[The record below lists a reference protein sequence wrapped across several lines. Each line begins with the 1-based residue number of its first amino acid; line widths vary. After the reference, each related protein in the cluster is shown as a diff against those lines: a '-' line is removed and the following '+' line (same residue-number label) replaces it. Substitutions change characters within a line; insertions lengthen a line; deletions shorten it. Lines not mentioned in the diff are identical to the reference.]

1 MLGGWYWGP
10 LGRPGPTRL
19 GGEGQR
25 GRGRAPDSKE
35 GRAQKSRGEGKCGK
49 ASGVKQK
56 VRLRPRR
63 GPRGLEVLGPPG
75 WSCRGPSQRPPP
87 SHGPRGAAGGLLSGP
102 APRARAANSLPSRD
116 LSRTPCKTRARLG
129 PRDTLEPALG
139 LTDQQTG
146 RLGLPGRI
154 PIARRLGALLPGLCL
169 PCSSPRSQPPT
180 RCWGVG
186 GSDVRPT
193 WKLSSPSRRRRLFV
207 RVGAS
212 C

>member
-139 LTDQQTG
+139 VPCLSRHEGVCVHFWTADSRSPGTLTVSKSLWSKPGKHPGNHKPQVQL
-146 RLGLPGRI
+146 LGGE
-154 PIARRLGALLPGLCL
+154 G
-169 PCSSPRSQPPT
+169 
-180 RCWGVG
+180 
-186 GSDVRPT
+186 
-193 WKLSSPSRRRRLFV
+193 
-207 RVGAS
+207 
-212 C
+212 

>member
-35 GRAQKSRGEGKCGK
+35 GRAQKSRGGGKCGK
-49 ASGVKQK
+49 ASRVKQK

-63 GPRGLEVLGPPG
+63 GPGGLEVLGPPG

-87 SHGPRGAAGGLLSGP
+87 SHGLRGAAGGLLSGP
-102 APRARAANSLPSRD
+102 APRARAANCLPSRG

-129 PRDTLEPALG
+129 PRDTLESALG

-154 PIARRLGALLPGLCL
+154 PIARRLGALLPGAL
-169 PCSSPRSQPPT
+169 PPLFLAPLPAPNQVP
-180 RCWGVG
+180 G
-186 GSDVRPT
+186 G
-193 WKLSSPSRRRRLFV
+193 
-207 RVGAS
+207 GGQ
-212 C
+212 